1 MRSLTP
7 LPALADNY
15 IWFADLGDENYL
27 VVDPG
32 ESEPVEKVLSE
43 RDPRSLTILI
53 THHHGDHIGGVPAL
67 RQRWAPR
74 VVAPTDTRIASATE
88 RVEDSDVLELPGGLH
103 AKVLAVAG
111 HTRSH
116 IAFLVGDVLFCGDTL
131 FSLGCGRLFEGTPQ
145 QMYASLDKLRS
156 LPPDTKVCCAHE
168 YTLSNARFARHVD
181 PDNASLASYV
191 NAARRLRAENRPTLP
206 STIATECAANP
217 FLRCREPAIR
227 KAVGDIE
234 GDMDPI
240 EVFARLRRQKDDFR
254 G

>member
-32 ESEPVEKVLSE
+32 ESGPVEKALSQSK
-43 RDPRSLTILI
+43 PRSLTILI

-74 VVAPTDTRIASATE
+74 VVAPSDTRIGYATE
-88 RVEDSDVLELPGGLH
+88 RVEDGDVFELPGSLH
-103 AKVLAVAG
+103 AKVLAVGG

-131 FSLGCGRLFEGTPQ
+131 FSLGCGRLFEGTPGE
-145 QMYASLDKLRS
+145 MYSSLDKLRS
-156 LPPDTKVCCAHE
+156 LPPETKVCCAHE
-168 YTLSNARFARHVD
+168 YTLSNARFARHID
-181 PDNASLASYV
+181 PNNAVLANYV
-191 NAARRLRAENRPTLP
+191 NSAERLRADNRPTLP
-206 STIATECAANP
+206 STIATECATNP
-217 FLRCREPAIR
+217 FLRCVEPAIR
-227 KAVGDIE
+227 SAVGDVD
-234 GDMDPI
+234 GDMDPV
-240 EVFARLRRQKDDFR
+240 EVFARLRRQKDEFR